1 MRTIEKLIQIDTL
14 LGKILKVLNNL
25 DYEIYKQR
33 GVSQNYLHL
42 FLELEQSKDWLIE
55 QKEQLL
61 EQIKKENKNL
71 YITLYKK
78 CLRTENI
85 LINKLLDER
94 RKNNGKV

>member
-14 LGKILKVLNNL
+14 LGKILKLLNNL
-25 DYEIYKQR
+25 DYEIYKQK
-33 GVSQNYLHL
+33 GGSQNYLHL